1 MTHFIA
7 AVRCNTNTL
16 CLCGSFVEMCKPVAY
31 TQIDHS
37 IHRQV
42 FVAYSWRLWV
52 IDTGALCL
60 YESYGGCGV

>member
-16 CLCGSFVEMCKPVAY
+16 CLCGSFVEMCKTVVY

-37 IHRQV
+37 IHRQT
-42 FVAYSWRLWV
+42 FVAYSWV

-60 YESYGGCGV
+60 CESYGGSGV

>member
-1 MTHFIA
+1 MTHFIT

-16 CLCGSFVEMCKPVAY
+16 CLCGSFVEMRETVVY

-37 IHRQV
+37 IHRQT

-52 IDTGALCL
+52 IDTGTLCL
-60 YESYGGCGV
+60 YESYGGYGA